1 MKKYIKTIALTIV
14 CLLLSVVVFASCGGG
29 YNGTYTGTFYGE
41 DSKVNMAYTQKSGN
55 SFSLIQKEYAGDKL
69 NEVHFSGKF
78 TMNKGKT
85 DVDKIDVDI
94 ASTKVYV
101 NGNLVNSANL
111 EEDLKGYISE
121 VFTLRFG
128 KDYIVFG
135 DTYILYKK
143 GAKKLANNEVIK
155 VLTKKESTELNKLTK
170 NSYDADFYIVKDEET
185 PNEKLQLEI
194 LYSHFDYCKW
204 TEAKITKV
212 DGLDTSKLGKQN
224 VTITYDVEKIGL
236 TGQTLKATVMVV
248 ENEKQF
254 PENLIE
260 EVKVKVDNEETNYVE
275 LVQNGDISSSSIVL
289 EYCTKNGKSSIYT
302 NWQKLE
308 LNSGTKEGFQIEG
321 LDNTKLGFQEV
332 TVTHIETGVSAK
344 LTVNVIDPKTPVE
357 IKTSGSVKIKAD
369 KTLDLSEA
377 KYTITYVDGSVSE
390 EFAVTNDDIILQG
403 SIADYVNGDDMA
415 FKVSVKFGDKT
426 LVYYSTISVVVETA

>member
-14 CLLLSVVVFASCGGG
+14 CLLLSVVVFASCGSTQV
-29 YNGTYTGTFYGE
+29 YSGTFYEKGAKNE
-41 DSKVNMAYTQKSGN
+41 ITFTQKSDN
-55 SFSLIQKEYAGDKL
+55 SFSLIQKAFNGDKIL
-69 NEVHFSGKF
+69 EFELFGKY
-78 TMNKGKT
+78 KLSADKT
-85 DVDKIDVDI
+85 KTESVEIRKFLIKSYVDGRNI
-94 ASTKVYV
+94 S
-101 NGNLVNSANL
+101 S
-111 EEDLKGYISE
+111 EDLLKEQGVVTSE
-121 VFTLRFG
+121 ENQILFG
-128 KDYIVFG
+128 KDYVVFG
-135 DTYILYKK
+135 GDYILYKK
-143 GAKKLANNEVIK
+143 GAKKFANNEVIK
-155 VLTKKESTELNKLTK
+155 VLTKKESTALNKLTK
-170 NSYDADFYIVKDEET
+170 DAYDADFYIVKDEET
-185 PNEKLQLEI
+185 PNAKLQLEI

-204 TEAKITKV
+204 TKAEITNV
-212 DGLDTSKLGKQN
+212 EGLNTSNLGKQN
-224 VTITYDVEKIGL
+224 VTITYDVKKIGL

-260 EVKVKVDNEETNYVE
+260 EVKVEVDNEETNYVE

-289 EYCTKNGKSSIYT
+289 EYCTKSGKNSSDT
-302 NWQKLE
+302 DWEKLE

-332 TVTHIETGVSAK
+332 TVTHIKTGVSAK

-390 EFAVTNDDIILQG
+390 KFAVTNDDVILQG